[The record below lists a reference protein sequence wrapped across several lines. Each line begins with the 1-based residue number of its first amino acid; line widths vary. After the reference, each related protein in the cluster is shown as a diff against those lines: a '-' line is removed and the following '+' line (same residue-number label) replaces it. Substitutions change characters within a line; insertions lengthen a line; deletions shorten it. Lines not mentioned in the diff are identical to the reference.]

1 MNGFIRNIIPFS
13 SVDGPGNR
21 TAVFL
26 QGCNFNCW
34 YCHNPETI
42 QLATS
47 DNPIEGVQELTPEEL
62 CYQLRPYYDF
72 TSGITFSG
80 GECTVQGEY
89 LIACCEQLKNEGQ
102 HILIDT
108 NGHMNESTLN
118 RLLPIVDGFMFDI
131 KAFDEAEHLTLT
143 GVGNK
148 KVLANMSQVAE
159 AGKLYEVRTVVVPET
174 LNNEYTITSVA
185 AFIAMH
191 SPQTRYKLIKY
202 RPHGVRESYLQ
213 HLSTPD
219 NAYMGRLYKLAKEQ
233 GVKELILL

>member
-1 MNGFIRNIIPFS
+1 MTGFVRNIIPFS

-42 QLATS
+42 QIMTTGTS
-47 DNPIEGVQELTPEEL
+47 IDGVQEITPEEL

-80 GECTVQGEY
+80 GECTVQGEF
-89 LIACCEQLKNEGQ
+89 LTACCQKLKDEGQ

-108 NGHMNESTLN
+108 NGHMNDAVLN
-118 RLLPIVDGFMFDI
+118 ALLPFVDGFMFDI
-131 KAFDEAEHLTLT
+131 KAIDEAEHKTLT
-143 GVGNK
+143 GVGNQTILK
-148 KVLANMSQVAE
+148 NMAKVAA
-159 AGKLYEVRTVVVPET
+159 AGKLYEVRTVVVPDT
-174 LNNEYTITSVA
+174 LNNEHTVKTVA
-185 AFIAMH
+185 DIIAKT

-202 RPHGVRESYLQ
+202 RPHGVRETYLNQ
-213 HLSTPD
+213 LNTPD
-219 NAYMGRLYKLAKEQ
+219 NAYMGKLFKLAKEQ